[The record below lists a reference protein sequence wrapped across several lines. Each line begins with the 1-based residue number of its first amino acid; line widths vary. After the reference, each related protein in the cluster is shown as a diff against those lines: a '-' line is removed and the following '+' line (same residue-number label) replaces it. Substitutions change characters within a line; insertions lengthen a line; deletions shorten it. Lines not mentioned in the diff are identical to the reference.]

1 MGDPAMITEGQ
12 RTGDASGKVK
22 VLCVDDEPQ
31 VLAGLSL
38 NLSRRYNLLTA
49 TSGCA
54 AIKVLQ
60 ANTDVAVIISDMRMP
75 VMDGATFPQER
86 P

>member
-1 MGDPAMITEGQ
+1 MSTPAVITEGQ
-12 RTGDASGKVK
+12 RPGDASGKVT

-38 NLSRRYNLLTA
+38 NLARRYNLLTA
-49 TSGCA
+49 TSGFA
-54 AIKVLQ
+54 HGWRYVPQ
-60 ANTDVAVIISDMRMP
+60 A
-75 VMDGATFPQER
+75 R